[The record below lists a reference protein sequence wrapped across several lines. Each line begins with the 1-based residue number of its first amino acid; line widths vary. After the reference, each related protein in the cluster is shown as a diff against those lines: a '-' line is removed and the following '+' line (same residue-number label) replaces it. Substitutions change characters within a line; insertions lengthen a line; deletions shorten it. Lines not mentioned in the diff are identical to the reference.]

1 MATWKT
7 LAMSFSTAYDPN
19 SLEGLPGVTLEVHLE
34 QDDALGGVEG
44 EDGLTAESLQAD
56 VALNLRIAGIRRL
69 EQDPSL
75 EAPSVP
81 VLSATVSIVEVADLG
96 GVHAFGLTLG
106 LSQMVTLP
114 SGLQVNLQTWNRG
127 HVGFAASSRVR
138 DLVREQVRE
147 KTKAFVDAWLM
158 VNRE

>member
-19 SLEGLPGVTLEVHLE
+19 SLEGLPGVTLEVHFE
-34 QDDALGGVEG
+34 QDDALGAIDGN
-44 EDGLTAESLQAD
+44 DGLTAESLRAD
-56 VALNLRIAGIRRL
+56 IELNLRMAGIPRL
-69 EQDPSL
+69 EQDPST

-81 VLSATVSIVEVADLG
+81 VLSVAVSMVEVADLG

-106 LSQMVTLP
+106 LSQVVTLP
-114 SGLQVNLQTWNRG
+114 SGLQANLQTWNRG
-127 HVGFAASSRVR
+127 HVGFAASPRVR
-138 DLVREQVRE
+138 TLVREQVKE

-158 VNRE
+158 VNRD